1 MTSVVLRIAGYGVR
15 DLVRSRWL
23 AAYTTFFFL
32 ATFALLRFSDSETKA
47 LLSIANVVLLIV
59 PLANVVF
66 GTMYLYASREFVELL
81 LAQPI
86 RRRKLFAGLYLG
98 LAGPIAAG
106 AGVGILGALL
116 LRRASPDALA
126 IGLMLALVAAALS
139 AVFTAIAAAIAF
151 LIDDRVRGLVLAI
164 GVWLLLA
171 VVYDAGVLV
180 VASQLAEHPIERP
193 MLAAMAANPI
203 DLARLVVLTRF
214 DVGALLGYTG
224 ALFQR
229 VFNGSSGP
237 LVTGIAVFLW
247 VVLPLV
253 AGARLFQ
260 RKDF

>member
-1 MTSVVLRIAGYGVR
+1 MRTILRIAMYGAR

-23 AAYTTFFFL
+23 AAYTVFFFL
-32 ATFALLRFSDSETKA
+32 ATLALLRFSDSETKA
-47 LLSIANVVLLIV
+47 LLSVANVVLLIV

-86 RRRKLFAGLYLG
+86 RRRELFAGLYLG
-98 LAGPIAAG
+98 LVGPIAAG
-106 AGVGILGALL
+106 AAAGLIGGLVLHGAS
-116 LRRASPDALA
+116 ADALGV
-126 IGLMLALVAAALS
+126 GLMLALVAAALS
-139 AVFTAIAAAIAF
+139 AVFTAIAAALAF
-151 LIDDRVRGLVLAI
+151 LIDDRVRGLVAAI

-180 VASQLAEHPIERP
+180 AASRFAEYPIERP

-203 DLARLVVLTRF
+203 DLARLVLLTQF
-214 DVGALLGYTG
+214 DVAALLGYTG
-224 ALFQR
+224 ALFQG
-229 VFNGSSGP
+229 FFGGTAGP
-237 LVTGIAVFLW
+237 IAAGGAVLLW
-247 VVLPLV
+247 VALPLL

>member
-1 MTSVVLRIAGYGVR
+1 MRTVLRIAGYGAR

-23 AAYTTFFFL
+23 GAYTAFFFL

-47 LLSIANVVLLIV
+47 LLSVSNVILLIV

-86 RRRKLFAGLYLG
+86 RRHQLFAGLYLG
-98 LAGPIAAG
+98 LVVPVAAG
-106 AGVGILGALL
+106 AALGVLGALV
-116 LRRASPDALA
+116 LRGASPEALA
-126 IGLMLALVAAALS
+126 IGLMLAFVAAALS

-151 LIDDRVRGLVLAI
+151 LIDDRVRGLVSAI

-171 VVYDAGVLV
+171 VVYDAAVLIA
-180 VASQLAEHPIERP
+180 ASQLAEYPIERP

-203 DLARLVVLTRF
+203 DLARLVLLTRF
-214 DVGALLGYTG
+214 DVAALLGYTG

-229 VFNGSSGP
+229 SLSGSAGQ
-237 LVTGIAVFLW
+237 IAAGVAVLLW
-247 VVLPLV
+247 VALPLL